1 MENASLG
8 VRDECCGIEKFYQ
21 GESWI
26 VFRRYSEEPARSP
39 GGDARRSID
48 HELGFG

>member
-26 VFRRYSEEPARSP
+26 VFRRCGEEPRAVAGRGHPSLYRP
-39 GGDARRSID
+39 
-48 HELGFG
+48 